1 MFKYKLSFEAE
12 EDIKRIYEFGLK
24 TFGIQQA
31 DKYYETL
38 HVCFEKIASNPYMFP
53 IVEKYEHID
62 RFCVCGVDT
71 IYYKIK
77 DQHIEIITI
86 IGRQNF

>member
-31 DKYYETL
+31 DK
-38 HVCFEKIASNPYMFP
+38 
-53 IVEKYEHID
+53 
-62 RFCVCGVDT
+62 
-71 IYYKIK
+71 
-77 DQHIEIITI
+77 
-86 IGRQNF
+86 